1 MNRPWLANI
10 QKTRSNRGLVPASG
24 FDSFRGP
31 NIFGVYGKWNAVSRQ
46 MPDRFAVEASPERVQ
61 YQADNI
67 VDNGL
72 IRSSSI
78 KMTGLVPVSLEPFE
92 SRTGELFYLNPRC
105 ESILLTVRVGNA
117 VFKIPFSCRRRRI
130 S

>member
-1 MNRPWLANI
+1 M
-10 QKTRSNRGLVPASG
+10 TRNERGLVPSSG
-24 FDSFRGP
+24 HDLFRGP
-31 NIFGVYGKWNAVSRQ
+31 NIFGVYGQWGAQSRD
-46 MPDRFAVEASPERVQ
+46 MPDKLAVLASPERVQ
-61 YQADNI
+61 YQAENMI
-67 VDNGL
+67 DNGL
-72 IRSSSI
+72 IRSSTI

-117 VFKIPFSCRRRRI
+117 VFKIPFHCRRRRI